1 MSVSAAVRRITPPDI
16 SAAKGGQP
24 LVCLTAYTTPVARL
38 ADAACDVILVGDS
51 LGMVVYGLPSTLGV
65 TTGMMIAHGQAVM
78 RGATRALVVVDLPFG
93 SYEESPAQA
102 FATAARVLAE
112 TGAGAVKLEG
122 GAHMADTIRFLTAR
136 GIPVMGHVGLTRS
149 AATRC
154 RAAAPTPPASPP
166 TRRRWPRRG
175 PLPWCWRSCPTA
187 SPAGSR
193 PRSRC
198 PPSASAP
205 RPIATGRSS

>member
-65 TTGMMIAHGQAVM
+65 TTEMMIAHGQAVM

-102 FATAARVLAE
+102 LPPP
-112 TGAGAVKLEG
+112 
-122 GAHMADTIRFLTAR
+122 R
-136 GIPVMGHVGLTRS
+136 G
-149 AATRC
+149 C
-154 RAAAPTPPASPP
+154 
-166 TRRRWPRRG
+166 WPRPAPG
-175 PLPWCWRSCPTA
+175 RSSSRAGRTWPT
-187 SPAGSR
+187 
-193 PRSRC
+193 
-198 PPSASAP
+198 PSASSPPA
-205 RPIATGRSS
+205 ASRSWAMSG